1 MPFDKIEETIEKYSL
16 KCIDKDNNA
25 IINEECNRMLLYLQ
39 RTILHK
45 SRGNKFINEVNK
57 K

>member
-1 MPFDKIEETIEKYSL
+1 MPFDKLEETIEKYSL

-25 IINEECNRMLLYLQ
+25 IINEECNSMLLYLQ

-45 SRGNKFINEVNK
+45 SRNGKYTNDVNK

>member
-1 MPFDKIEETIEKYSL
+1 MPFDKLEETIEKYSL

-25 IINEECNRMLLYLQ
+25 IINEECNKMLLYLQ

-45 SRGNKFINEVNK
+45 SRSSKIINEVNK